1 MGTGL
6 HDEFAICNTNKIR
19 CTYKLSVVEEPE
31 GSFTFVLVDKV
42 CTAPTRLNSPQC
54 NELEVVLEPGMQIR
68 IGVRFNRY
76 NIDQDIVVGSIR
88 VEIREAEEKQGFCME
103 LVGFQFETALD
114 VVDSRSRMSDKRL
127 RFYYNLNIF
136 YNDFLF
142 HWIRSEKWI
151 DFMLNENHKKIDYIA
166 LIYIWLNRKIL
177 LNIFCF

>member
-54 NELEVVLEPGMQIR
+54 NELDVVLEPGMQIR

-114 VVDSRSRMSDKRL
+114 VVDSRSRMSDKRFCSIL
-127 RFYYNLNIF
+127 IQRVFSVVKRYETIKDLKISKFRKFLN
-136 YNDFLF
+136 Y
-142 HWIRSEKWI
+142 
-151 DFMLNENHKKIDYIA
+151 M
-166 LIYIWLNRKIL
+166 IL
-177 LNIFCF
+177 LNIYC

>member
-6 HDEFAICNTNKIR
+6 HDEFAICNPNKIR

-42 CTAPTRLNSPQC
+42 CKAPTRLTPQC
-54 NELEVVLEPGMQIR
+54 NELEIVLEPGMEIR

-88 VEIREAEEKQGFCME
+88 IEVREGEEKQGFCME

-114 VVDSRSRMSDKRL
+114 VVDSRSRMSDKRFYSIIIQRFLSVNNDL
-127 RFYYNLNIF
+127 RF
-136 YNDFLF
+136 
-142 HWIRSEKWI
+142 H
-151 DFMLNENHKKIDYIA
+151 
-166 LIYIWLNRKIL
+166 
-177 LNIFCF
+177 